1 MLGEDFNYLKKMAN
15 TRSEQTTLKQLL
27 YIGKLLSFLVPVFW
41 EMVLK
46 VNAEN
51 NYNEVPL

>member
-1 MLGEDFNYLKKMAN
+1 MLGEDFNYFKKMAN